1 MLARLVAAIEPR
13 HAEAIAATLLDE
25 YRGLP
30 QLWSQ
35 TPEALARLIGAWPQV
50 IDLIASARDAALETM
65 RVNLP
70 ARRIDPHDAR
80 LTHYLTASMGSLP
93 DERLRI
99 LFLDAEHVLVADEEL
114 QRGGLA
120 HMAIYPRT
128 IFRRALELNAAAI
141 IVVHNH
147 PSGDP
152 APSDEDVRATDLL
165 ERIGRSL
172 EIALLGHIVVT
183 ATEARHIDIGGTAD
197 GRPAQRSWFPV
208 LRGARD
214 PAERDADE
222 RVRRNVE
229 TTIRRRLL
237 RRQLL
242 GHPELF
248 GEPAWDMLLDLF
260 AHECEGKRLSM
271 SSLCVAAAIPE
282 SSAMRLAQRLVDQ
295 CILLRLPDPSD
306 GRRSFMKIAPDV
318 AHRLRAYFAEGAE

>member
-1 MLARLVAAIEPR
+1 MLARLVAAVEPG

-25 YRGLP
+25 YQNLP
-30 QLWSQ
+30 RLWSQ
-35 TPEALARLIGAWPQV
+35 TPEALARLAGASSQV
-50 IDLIASARDAALETM
+50 IDLIASARDAVHETM
-65 RVNLP
+65 RADLP
-70 ARRIDPHDAR
+70 TRRIDPHDAR
-80 LTHYLTASMGSLP
+80 LTRYLTASMGSLP

-99 LFLDAEHVLVADEEL
+99 LFLDAGHGLIADEQL

-183 ATEARHIDIGGTAD
+183 ANEARHIESGGGAD

-214 PAERDADE
+214 PAGRNTDE
-222 RVRRNVE
+222 SISRNVD

-260 AHECEGKRLSM
+260 AHECAGKRLSM

-282 SSAMRLAQRLVDQ
+282 SSAMRLAQRLVDEG
-295 CILLRLPDPSD
+295 IMLRLPDPSD